1 MVVGAL
7 LTWSNSKER
16 GAMRTTGG
24 AATIDLN
31 WPTWLLRATAAR
43 LKPASVGVCTSNS
56 LLVHVSLYRLSSRLR
71 GGPSLTANKIGAFQ
85 VYIIHHF

>member
-16 GAMRTTGG
+16 GAMRPTGG

-31 WPTWLLRATAAR
+31 WPTWLLRTTAVR
-43 LKPASVGVCTSNS
+43 LKLASVGVCTSNS
-56 LLVHVSLYRLSSRLR
+56 LLVHVSLYRPSSRLR
-71 GGPSLTANKIGAFQ
+71 GGPSLIWEFECK
-85 VYIIHHF
+85 